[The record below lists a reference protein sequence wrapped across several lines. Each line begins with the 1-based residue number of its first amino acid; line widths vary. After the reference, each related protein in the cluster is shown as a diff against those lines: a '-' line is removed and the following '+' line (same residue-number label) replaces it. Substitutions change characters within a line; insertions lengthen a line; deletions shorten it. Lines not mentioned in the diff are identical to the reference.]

1 MTHSNMNDSF
11 IRDTTHSLAT
21 WLIHMTPSCV
31 TCLIESWH
39 DALIEYT
46 FLLPYWFIHDALIEY
61 TFRLPYWF
69 IHATLFTDASS
80 FIYFVC
86 TFWINMHIFMDI
98 LHILFMDIL
107 QCLLIDVLHILLMDI
122 LHILFIDFLH
132 ILLMYILHILF
143 IDILHIP
150 FIDILQCLFIDI
162 LDILFIDILHILF
175 IDIPHIPYS
184 YALRIHSYALRLPY
198 SFTRTTLF
206 RNAIL
211 FIYFIN
217 ATVSIYFMCT
227 TLFVCTT
234 QLFMCA
240 AFAICHDMYK
250 LAGTHR
256 TPRISGCC
264 AHLPK
269 KKRAVHV

>member
-80 FIYFVC
+80 FINFVC

-98 LHILFMDIL
+98 LHILFVDVL
-107 QCLLIDVLHILLMDI
+107 QCLLIDVLHIPLMDI
-122 LHILFIDFLH
+122 LHILFID
-132 ILLMYILHILF
+132 ILQCLF
-143 IDILHIP
+143 K
-150 FIDILQCLFIDI
+150 DILQCL
-162 LDILFIDILHILF
+162 LIDILHILF

-211 FIYFIN
+211 FIYFIY

-240 AFAICHDMYK
+240 AFAIRHDMYK